1 MALRRQDWM
10 ILGGIF
16 TCALTLRIG
25 CLYYFAL
32 SRELSPFELSSDDT
46 YHSLALD
53 LLRGSGW
60 SSHLFAAR
68 PPLMPL
74 LVAGLYGIFGESH
87 LAVAVANTLLGS
99 ATAALA
105 YLVGLRLIHNT
116 PFSVVAGAL
125 VAIDPASTAHNINV
139 LAESLANLF
148 IALSV
153 LWLARSVKLQR
164 LSDASLAGLWLGL
177 SVLARP
183 TTIYL
188 FLFCFP
194 IFCSL
199 VRLRWRMYSAF
210 AILPLICVL
219 VWSGRNLSFIG
230 EFTYTTVSTFN
241 MLFYRAAS
249 VERWARG
256 GVSPDVVRRQFMLEL
271 EERLGSPQEELEVS
285 NFWRNFAPEDGR
297 RVRAMRRIAIS
308 VFLEHPFWYIALIPV
323 GLFYMYGFSTLYG
336 APSLLELIYNLS
348 LYALAGI
355 GLGVIWKRKD
365 WPSFLITL
373 TIIGYV
379 TLATMASQTSGM
391 DTRMRTSTTVCIAVL
406 AAEGVRTLFNRFRR
420 SVPEERVVNY

>member
-139 LAESLANLF
+139 LVPC
-148 IALSV
+148 I
-153 LWLARSVKLQR
+153 
-164 LSDASLAGLWLGL
+164 
-177 SVLARP
+177 
-183 TTIYL
+183 
-188 FLFCFP
+188 
-194 IFCSL
+194 
-199 VRLRWRMYSAF
+199 
-210 AILPLICVL
+210 
-219 VWSGRNLSFIG
+219 
-230 EFTYTTVSTFN
+230 
-241 MLFYRAAS
+241 
-249 VERWARG
+249 
-256 GVSPDVVRRQFMLEL
+256 
-271 EERLGSPQEELEVS
+271 
-285 NFWRNFAPEDGR
+285 
-297 RVRAMRRIAIS
+297 
-308 VFLEHPFWYIALIPV
+308 
-323 GLFYMYGFSTLYG
+323 
-336 APSLLELIYNLS
+336 
-348 LYALAGI
+348 
-355 GLGVIWKRKD
+355 
-365 WPSFLITL
+365 
-373 TIIGYV
+373 
-379 TLATMASQTSGM
+379 
-391 DTRMRTSTTVCIAVL
+391 RT
-406 AAEGVRTLFNRFRR
+406 N
-420 SVPEERVVNY
+420 